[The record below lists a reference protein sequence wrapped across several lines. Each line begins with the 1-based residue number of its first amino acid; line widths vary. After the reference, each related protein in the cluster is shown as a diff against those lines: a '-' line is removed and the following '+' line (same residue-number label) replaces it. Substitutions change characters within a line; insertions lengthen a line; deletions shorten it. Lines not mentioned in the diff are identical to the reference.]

1 MVEKKIEKIKNEY
14 YTVLVI
20 PEHES
25 ATKSYKV
32 KSYVLQLFLLFS
44 LLILLSIGFFI
55 YKNYNYLD
63 KALAF
68 DKISEENK
76 KLREQAEKLQDFFV
90 ELEKLKHYRL
100 ETIKAIN
107 ADENKLPTQLS
118 NDSLVKELFKSN
130 RKARTYMDVAEVI
143 YEAIPSISP
152 IKNPVVS
159 KSFEL
164 NTKERSGHLGVDI
177 AATIGTAIHCSADG
191 VVVFSDWTVNYGY
204 TIIVQHAYGIRTVY
218 KHNQYSKVVS
228 GQKVNKNDI
237 IAYVGNTGKLT
248 SGAHLHFEVWRGED
262 PIDPAYL
269 ITDFKGKVY

>member
-1 MVEKKIEKIKNEY
+1 MVEKKIDKIKNEY

-25 ATKSYKV
+25 ATMSYKV
-32 KSYVLQLFLLFS
+32 KSYFIKLFLL
-44 LLILLSIGFFI
+44 LTAVILMMICFFI
-55 YKNYNYLD
+55 YKNYNYID
-63 KALAF
+63 KAIAF

-76 KLREQAEKLQDFFV
+76 KLREQSDKLQDFFV

-107 ADENKLPTQLS
+107 ADENKLSTQLS
-118 NDSLVKELFKSN
+118 NDSLVQELFKTK
-130 RKARTYMDVAEVI
+130 RKARTYMDIAEVI

-177 AATIGTAIHCSADG
+177 AATIGTEIHCTADG
-191 VVVFSDWTVNYGY
+191 VVVFSDWTVSYGF
-204 TIIVQHAYGIRTVY
+204 TIIIQHAYGIRTVY

-228 GQKVNKNDI
+228 GQKVNKNEV
-237 IAYVGNTGKLT
+237 IAFVGNTGKLT

-262 PIDPAYL
+262 PIDPTYL